1 MKHIKKTSVIVL
13 LALVAIFQSGCSSR
27 EEGSSSLNDYSS
39 YIAAHSAGAISTID
53 AIRVTFATDV
63 FEFSE
68 ATQEA
73 NSKIIKIK
81 PSVKGVISWL
91 DERTLEF
98 RPDNP
103 LKNDTEYQVTVALD
117 KVYNNIPRNLHSYTF
132 TFRTIKQAMD
142 FRVNGLEFYNDNLRN
157 DRRISGIVLTADFAK
172 TDKIKE
178 TISATQF
185 NNKLDITW
193 NSTADGR
200 THTFW
205 IEGVKQTDE
214 TENVIISSTGA
225 SIEVHGISSTSVEVP
240 PKGVFRVLSH
250 NIVQSPE
257 QCIEIRFSEPLDPDQ
272 NLQGLIQA
280 AGINN
285 AHIIADRNLVKIY
298 PSTRVSGTFNF
309 EISAGI
315 RSIQKKRLEQNS
327 VISVSF
333 ENTKPEVQLIG
344 NGVIIPASSGL
355 MFPFKAVSL
364 RAVDVSIFRVF
375 EQNVAQF
382 LQANSLDESSEM
394 TRVGRLL
401 LKKTVMLDQSGQ
413 TDFSKWNT
421 YSIDLSELVQTEPGA
436 IYRVTISYKLEYS
449 TFMCDGEETEKNII
463 KIDERYDAN
472 DDVPRT
478 YYYYSDYDY
487 DLYDWSE
494 RDNPCDASYYQG
506 KSVHRNVIAS
516 NLGMIAKAATTQSL
530 LVVVTDLNTAQ
541 PKSGVSVELLNFQ
554 KQVIA
559 TGTTDNNGFATF
571 NLNDQQV
578 PFLAI
583 AKIGTQRGYLK
594 LDQGSALSLSSFDI
608 SGVAVQKGLKGYIY
622 GERGVWRPGD
632 TLFTSF
638 IIEDKGKTLPKNH
651 PVTFE
656 ITNSRGQV
664 IQKTVANQSVGGIYA
679 FPVPTDKDA
688 PTGNYRAQVHV
699 GGVTFSEVFKVE
711 TIMPNRLK
719 VKLNFTDDALY
730 YGKVKPVEFSS
741 AWLHGAPARNLRVQ
755 IDAKMSQAT
764 TTFEGYQDY
773 SFDDPARTFYAEEQ
787 TVFEGKLDEKGK
799 TNFWPN
805 INIESSAPG
814 KLNAHFTARV
824 FEEGG
829 AFSIDR
835 FTIPY
840 YPYRNFVGLKMPEA
854 SNRNNTYMT
863 DTTQRIEIVT
873 ISSEGKPVAN
883 KTLHVEVYKMD
894 WRWWWEHN
902 DETLSNFISN
912 SYNRPI
918 QNATITTDAK
928 GKAKYNLRI
937 DHPEW
942 GRFLIRVVDKTGGH
956 AAGTIAYFDWPG
968 WVSRD
973 SRDTPEAASMLI
985 FATDKDKYSVNET
998 ATVTIPSPAGGKIL
1012 LTIENGLK
1020 VLQTHWIDAQSGE
1033 TQFTF
1038 KTDASMAPNVFVN
1051 AMLIQPHGQTANDL
1065 PIRLYGMSPIL
1076 VEDPQTHITPIIK
1089 MPEVIEPNQNVKIT
1103 VSEKDGKPMAFTLA
1117 VVDDGLLDLTRYQTP
1132 NPWDKF
1138 YAREALGVRTWD
1150 LYDLVL
1156 GASTGTMQRII
1167 SIGGDDELTSN
1178 GDKTANRFKPVVKYF
1193 GPFET
1198 GNNKTKNISFTMPN
1212 YVGSVRV
1219 MAVAAKD
1226 GAYGS
1231 AEKTVPVRKP
1241 LMVLAT
1247 LPRVLGPEEEVVL
1260 PITVFAMEEN
1270 MKQVKI
1276 KVEANNMFSIEGAK
1290 EQTITFDEVGDK
1302 VVRFKLRVAS
1312 ILGVGKVK
1320 VLAESGNEK
1329 ASHEIELDVRNPN
1342 PPMTVIQDTVLS
1354 KHDTWRANYNAFGMQ
1369 GTNTAT
1375 VELSSLL
1382 PINLDNRL
1390 KYLLGYPHG
1399 CLEQTISKAFPQLF
1413 ISKLAD
1419 IDDKV
1424 KRNAEEN
1431 VKHTLNKIRSFRV
1444 SNDGLSLW
1452 PGGSYVDE
1460 WGTAYAGHFM
1470 LEAQRLGYTIP
1481 GNLLNEWQRNVKRV
1495 AQNWSPISQNKQPN
1509 NQLMQAYRLYTL
1521 ALAKDPEFSAMNRL
1535 RETTDLSTSAKWRL
1549 AAAYVLAGN
1558 PEAAKSLINDV
1569 PATVSNYREQYYTY
1583 GSDIR
1588 DKAMIIETLVLLND
1602 LKRAMPLLQELSQRL
1617 SSDQWMSTQ
1626 EISFSLLVFSKFA
1639 QANKASET
1647 VDADIAIHNEKAKRY
1662 TTKLPILQTPFEPVQ
1677 SGTQNVEI
1685 TNNADGILYARLI
1698 THGVPVGGNEISQ
1711 SNNLKLDVGYFLM
1724 NDESISPIDIAQG
1737 TDFYADIRVYNPG
1750 TKGNAEQLILS
1761 FIVPSGW
1768 EIRTSRLN
1776 EGPLAQ
1782 NLSAFEY
1789 QDIRDDRIYTYF
1801 SLPKGQAKTFRVLLN
1816 AAYQGS
1822 FYMPGIACE
1831 AMYDNSINARN
1842 TGNWV
1847 EITLP

>member
-1 MKHIKKTSVIVL
+1 MRHINRIAAITL
-13 LALVAIFQSGCSSR
+13 LALTAIIQTGCSSQ
-27 EEGSSSLNDYSS
+27 EKEPSQLNDYKS
-39 YIAAHSAGAISTID
+39 YIAAHTAGTISTID
-53 AIRVTFATDV
+53 AIRISFATDIV
-63 FEFSE
+63 KFEE
-68 ATQEA
+68 VGQKV
-73 NSKIIKIK
+73 NSKIFKIK
-81 PSVKGVISWL
+81 PSVKGTLTWA

-98 RPDNP
+98 IPTNP
-103 LKNDTEYQVTVALD
+103 LESDTEYLVFIALD
-117 KVYNNIPRNLHSYTF
+117 KVYNNIPSKLQSYTF
-132 TFRTIKQAMD
+132 SLRTIKQAMD
-142 FRVNGLEFYNDNLRN
+142 LKVNGLEFYNDNSQP
-157 DRRISGIVLTADFAK
+157 DRRVSGVVLTADFA
-172 TDKIKE
+172 TSEKIKE
-178 TISATQF
+178 TISATQA
-185 NNKLDITW
+185 NKKLDITW
-193 NSTADGR
+193 SSTADGR

-205 IEGVKQTDE
+205 IEGVKQTNE
-214 TENVIISSTGA
+214 TEKVSISSTGA
-225 SIEVHGISSTSVEVP
+225 PINVHEVGFKSVEVP

-250 NIVQSPE
+250 NIVHSPE
-257 QCIEIRFSEPLDPDQ
+257 QCIEIRFSEPLDPEQ
-272 NLQGLIQA
+272 NLQGLIRA

-285 AHIIADRNLVKIY
+285 AHIIADRNLVKVY
-298 PSTRVSGTFNF
+298 PATRVSGTFNF

-315 RSIQKKRLEQNS
+315 RDIQKQRLEENA

-333 ENTKPEVQLIG
+333 QRIKPQVKLLG
-344 NGVIIPASSGL
+344 KGVIIPSSNGL
-355 MFPFKAVSL
+355 LFPFSAVSL

-382 LQANSLDESSEM
+382 LQASNLDGSDEM
-394 TRVGRLL
+394 SRVGRLL

-413 TDFSKWNT
+413 ADLWKWNT
-421 YSIDLSELVQTEPGA
+421 FNIDLSELLQTEPGA
-436 IYRVTISYKLEYS
+436 IYRVTLSYKLEYS
-449 TFMCDGEETEKNII
+449 TFTCDGNETEKEITLIN
-463 KIDERYDAN
+463 ERYDAN
-472 DDVPRT
+472 DDIPRT
-478 YYYYSDYDY
+478 YYYFEDYDY
-487 DLYDWSE
+487 ALYNWRE

-516 NLGMIAKAATTQSL
+516 DLGMIAKGGTTQSL
-530 LVVVTDLNTAQ
+530 LIAVTDLNTAH
-541 PKSGVSVELLNFQ
+541 PKNGVSVELLNFQ

-559 TGTTDNNGFATF
+559 TGTTDNSGFATF
-571 NLNDQQV
+571 NLPEQQV

-583 AKIGTQRGYLK
+583 AKIGSQRGYLK
-594 LDQGSALSLSSFDI
+594 LDEGSALSLSSFDI

-656 ITNSRGQV
+656 LTNSRGQL
-664 IQKTVANQSVGGIYA
+664 IHRAVASQSVGGMYA

-688 PTGNYRAQVHV
+688 PTGNYRAQVGV
-699 GGVTFSEVFKVE
+699 GGVTFSKVFKVE

-719 VKLNFTDDALY
+719 IKLNFDDEALH
-730 YGKVKPVEFSS
+730 YGKIKTVEFSS

-755 IDAKMSQAT
+755 VDAKLSQAT
-764 TTFEGYQDY
+764 TSFEGYKNY
-773 SFDDPARTFYAEEQ
+773 TFDDPARTFYAEEQ
-787 TVFEGKLDEKGK
+787 TIFEGKLDEKGK
-799 TNFWPN
+799 TTFWPN
-805 INIESSAPG
+805 INVESSAPG
-814 KLNAHFTARV
+814 KLNAHFTTRI

-840 YPYRNFVGLKMPEA
+840 YPYLNFVGVKMPETG
-854 SNRNNTYMT
+854 NRNNTYMT
-863 DTTQRIEIVT
+863 DTVHKVEIVT
-873 ISSEGKPVAN
+873 VSSEGKPAAG
-883 KTLHVEVYKMD
+883 KTLHIEVYKMD
-894 WRWWWEHN
+894 WRWWWEHSN
-902 DETLSNFISN
+902 ENLSNYISN

-918 QNATITTDAK
+918 RRATVTTDAN
-928 GKAKYNLRI
+928 GKARYNLRI

-956 AAGTIAYFDWPG
+956 AAGTIAYFDWQG

-973 SRDTPEAASMLI
+973 SKNTPEAASMLV
-985 FATDKDKYSVNET
+985 FATDKEKYSVNET

-1020 VLQTHWIDAQSGE
+1020 VLQTHWVDAQAGE

-1065 PIRLYGMSPIL
+1065 PLRMYGMLPIL
-1076 VEDPQTHITPIIK
+1076 VEDPQTHLTPIIK
-1089 MPEVIEPNQNVKIT
+1089 MPEVIEPEEDVKISIT
-1103 VSEKDGKPMAFTLA
+1103 EKDGKPMAFTLA

-1132 NPWDKF
+1132 NPWGKF

-1156 GASTGTMQRII
+1156 GASAGTMQHII
-1167 SIGGDDELTSN
+1167 SIGGDDELTSQ

-1193 GPFET
+1193 GPFEVEK
-1198 GNNKTKNISFTMPN
+1198 NKTKNISFTMPN

-1260 PITVFAMEEN
+1260 PITIFAMEKN
-1270 MKQVKI
+1270 VKQVKI
-1276 KVEANNMFSIEGAK
+1276 KVEANNLFSIKGAT

-1302 VVRFKLRVAS
+1302 VVRFNLKVAS
-1312 ILGVGKVK
+1312 ALGVGKVK
-1320 VLAESGNEK
+1320 VMAESGREK
-1329 ASHEIELDVRNPN
+1329 AWHEIELDVRNPN
-1342 PPMTVIQDTVLS
+1342 PPMTAIQDTVL
-1354 KHDTWRANYNAFGMQ
+1354 KQHDKWQANYNAFGMQ

-1375 VELSSLL
+1375 VELSTLL
-1382 PINLDNRL
+1382 PVNLDNRL

-1413 ISKLAD
+1413 ISKLAQV
-1419 IDDKV
+1419 DDKV
-1424 KRNAEEN
+1424 KRNAEES
-1431 VKHTLNKIRSFRV
+1431 VKYTLNKIRSFKT
-1444 SNDGLSLW
+1444 SNNELSLW
-1452 PGGSYVDE
+1452 PGGTYADE

-1470 LEAQRLGYTIP
+1470 LEAQKLGYTIP
-1481 GNLLNEWQRNVKRV
+1481 GNLLSEWQRSIKRV
-1495 AQNWSPISQNKQPN
+1495 AQNWSPINQNKQPN
-1509 NQLMQAYRLYTL
+1509 NDLMQAYRLYTL
-1521 ALAKDPEFSAMNRL
+1521 ALAKDPEFGAMNRL
-1535 RETTDLSTSAKWRL
+1535 RETAGLSTPAKWRL

-1558 PEAAKSLINDV
+1558 PEAAKALINNV
-1569 PATVSNYREQYYTY
+1569 PATVNSYREQFYTY

-1588 DKAMIIETLVLLND
+1588 DKAMIVETLVLLNN
-1602 LKRAMPLLQELSQRL
+1602 LEKAMPLLQELSQKL
-1617 SSDQWMSTQ
+1617 SSSQWMSTQ
-1626 EISFSLLVFSKFA
+1626 EISFGLLAFSKFTE
-1639 QANKASET
+1639 ANKASEV
-1647 VDADIAIHNEKAKRY
+1647 VDADIAIHNKKAKRY
-1662 TTKLPILQTPFEPVQ
+1662 TTKLPISQTPFEPVQ

-1698 THGVPVGGNEISQ
+1698 THGIPVGGNEVSQ
-1711 SNNLKLDVGYFLM
+1711 SNNLKIDVGYYLM
-1724 NDESISPIDIAQG
+1724 NDESISPTNITQG
-1737 TDFYADIRVYNPG
+1737 TDFYADIRIYNPG
-1750 TKGNAEQLILS
+1750 TKGNANQLILS
-1761 FIVPSGW
+1761 FVVPSGW

-1776 EGPLAQ
+1776 EGPLNQ

-1789 QDIRDDRIYTYF
+1789 QDIRDDRVYTYF
-1801 SLPKGQAKTFRVLLN
+1801 NLPKGQAKTFRILLN
-1816 AAYQGS
+1816 AAYQGN
-1822 FYMPGIACE
+1822 FYMPGVACE

-1847 EITLP
+1847 EVALP